1 MIVALILALTAI
13 ACIGGIVIVGKPGEK
28 DNICDYGYIEE

>member
-1 MIVALILALTAI
+1 MIVVFILAFTAI

-28 DNICDYGYIEE
+28 DNLCDYGYIEE